1 MRTGLRY
8 RSVMMST
15 VRPVGGLL
23 REWRQ
28 RRRMSQLAL
37 ACEADI
43 STRHLSFLETGRSLP
58 SRDMV
63 LHLSDRLE
71 IPLRERNLLL
81 VAAGYAPL
89 FPERPLGDPALAAAR
104 KAVDLVLAGHEP
116 YPAIAVDR
124 HWTLVTA
131 NGAAQRLLA
140 GAEPALLKP
149 PVNVLRLGLH
159 PKGLAPRTVNL
170 AEWRDHLLARLRR
183 QIDLTADPVLS
194 ALWSELRDYPAPAG
208 RRGVEHDYA
217 DVAVPF
223 QLMTEAGILAFFS
236 TTTIFGTP
244 VDITLSELA
253 LESFFPADAATADTL
268 RRLAEE
274 SREAARVTQ
283 PAG

>member
-1 MRTGLRY
+1 MTRT
-8 RSVMMST
+8 VT
-15 VRPVGGLL
+15 PVGGLL
-23 REWRQ
+23 RQWRQ

-81 VAAGYAPL
+81 IAAGYAPL

-131 NGAAQRLLA
+131 NRAAQRLLA

-194 ALWSELRDYPAPAG
+194 ALWSELLDYPAPAS
-208 RRGVEHDYA
+208 RRGAEHDYA

-253 LESFFPADAATADTL
+253 LEAFFPADAATADTL

-274 SREAARVTQ
+274 SREAARVAQ
-283 PAG
+283 PAE